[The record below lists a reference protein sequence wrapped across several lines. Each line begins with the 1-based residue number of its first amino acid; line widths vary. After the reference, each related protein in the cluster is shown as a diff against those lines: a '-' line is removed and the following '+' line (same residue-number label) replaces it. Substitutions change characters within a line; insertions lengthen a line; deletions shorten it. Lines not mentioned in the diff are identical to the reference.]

1 MHELVPI
8 SLLLFVLSL
17 SGTGLP
23 QCSFL
28 LKDERGLEPHKTTAK
43 KPGPLKYIF
52 PERCLGFTGSAGL
65 AVILDKDAALW
76 TDSRFF
82 SQVVISR
89 FHPPVSFTS

>member
-1 MHELVPI
+1 VAH
-8 SLLLFVLSL
+8 SLCLKGEMGVGAPLDDSKKARA
-17 SGTGLP
+17 
-23 QCSFL
+23 SF
-28 LKDERGLEPHKTTAK
+28 T
-43 KPGPLKYIF
+43 IF

-89 FHPPVSFTS
+89 FLPPVSFTSRKD